1 MTLVHELGVVIEV
14 VNTVERF
21 AQANNVSRIDSLVLQ
36 IGEMSSMVPKY
47 IEAVYP
53 AAIEGTI
60 LADAELIIEVLPA
73 NGMCRDC
80 KRVYHLTET
89 KGVCPSCSSK
99 NPEILSGREFM
110 IKEIRCV

>member
-1 MTLVHELGVVIEV
+1 MHELGVVIEV

-21 AQANNVSRIDSLVLQ
+21 AQANDVSRIDSLVLQ

-60 LADAELIIEVLPA
+60 LADTELIIEVLPA
-73 NGMCRDC
+73 NGLCREC
-80 KRVYHLTET
+80 KKVYHITKT
-89 KGVCPSCSSK
+89 KGACPLCGSK

>member
-1 MTLVHELGVVIEV
+1 MHELGVVIEV
-14 VNTVERF
+14 VSTVERF
-21 AQANNVSRIDSLVLQ
+21 AQANNVSCIDSLVLQ

-60 LADAELIIEVLPA
+60 LADTELIIEVLPA
-73 NGMCRDC
+73 NGMCRAC
-80 KRVYHLTET
+80 KKVYHLTET
-89 KGVCPSCSSK
+89 KGACPSCGSK

>member
-1 MTLVHELGVVIEV
+1 MHELGVVIEV
-14 VNTVERF
+14 VNTVEKF
-21 AQANNVSRIDSLVLQ
+21 AQANNVSRVDSLVLQ
-36 IGEMSSMVPKY
+36 IGELSSMVPKY

-53 AAIEGTI
+53 AATDGTF
-60 LADAELIIEVLPA
+60 LSDTELIIEVLPA

-80 KRVYHLTET
+80 KKVYHLPET
-89 KGVCPSCSSK
+89 KGVCPVCGSK